1 MSRLTA
7 VALALAA
14 TLGAC
19 RGAEHRAARGETAA
33 GNIAQRGA
41 EGAETTAAAAKGAV
55 AGAMDTMGR
64 KMDTAAGRMKSQTE
78 TAGGEVQSRMDTAA
92 GQAKSHLDT
101 AAGQTKS
108 QLDTTA
114 GQAKSKLDTAAGEV
128 AGKAGAAA
136 GAVKGAASSAAIRA
150 KLTPLSKDQV
160 TQLQTALT
168 NDGCNAGTA
177 DGHVGRKTV
186 TAVQCGLQK
195 HNISGTD
202 LDALYKALNLN
213 FGS

>member
-1 MSRLTA
+1 MEGIMSRLTA

-101 AAGQTKS
+101 AAGQ
-108 QLDTTA
+108 
-114 GQAKSKLDTAAGEV
+114 AKSKLDTAAGEV

-136 GAVKGAASSAAIRA
+136 GAVKGAASSTAIRT
-150 KLTPLSKDQV
+150 KLTSLSKDQV

-177 DGHVGRKTV
+177 DGLVGQKTV